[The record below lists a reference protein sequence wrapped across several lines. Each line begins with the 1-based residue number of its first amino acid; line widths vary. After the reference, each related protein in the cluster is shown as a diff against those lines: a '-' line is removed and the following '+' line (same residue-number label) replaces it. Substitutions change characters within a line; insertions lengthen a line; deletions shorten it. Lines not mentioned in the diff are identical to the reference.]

1 MKAIVGAR
9 LIDGTG
15 APPVPNAVVIV
26 DGDQIVGVHAAGSD
40 VVPPQAEI
48 IDATG
53 LTLMPGLIDSHDH
66 LAHFGHDLAVRW
78 GIDEPQSL
86 RHARVFDVLKQTL
99 ETGFTTV
106 RDAAGLD
113 AGFRDAVDRGLM
125 PGPRLQVALNFI
137 TPTAGQ
143 ADRTS
148 PSGHSPAVVPQFDL
162 PLGIADGPFAMRAK
176 VREMIRAGAD
186 VIKTAVNGWGRPTR
200 GLGPKDQIMTREEL
214 DALVDEAHVMGRKVM
229 CHVLGGTGLR
239 MAVEAG
245 VDSIEHGSYLNQDPE
260 LLDMMARTGIYFAP
274 TFSVFF
280 YHAERGSPHESA
292 RALDF
297 REHHA
302 ESLRLALEAG
312 VQVVAGCDAGA
323 FVHGNNAHELTC
335 LVERGM
341 KPMDAIQAATGRAA
355 QCLGLEN
362 SIGSVEAGLKADLI
376 LVEGDPLEDVS
387 ILERGRA
394 VCWVMKDGA
403 VYVDR
408 RPPTASGRASVR

>member
-15 APPVPNAVVIV
+15 APPVSNVVVIV
-26 DGDQIVGVHAAGSD
+26 DGDSIVGVHPASSD
-40 VVPPQAEI
+40 LVPPEAEV
-48 IDATG
+48 IDASG
-53 LTLMPGLIDSHDH
+53 LTLMPGLIDTHDH

-86 RHARVFDVLKQTL
+86 RHARVFDVLRQTL

-125 PGPRLQVALNFI
+125 PGPRLQVALNFV

-148 PSGHSPAVVPQFDL
+148 PSGHSPAVIPQFDL

-176 VREMIRAGAD
+176 VREMVRAGAD
-186 VIKTAVNGWGRPTR
+186 VIKTAVSGWGRPTR
-200 GLGPKDQIMTREEL
+200 GLGPGDQIMTREEL
-214 DALVDEAHVMGRKVM
+214 DALVDEAHVLGRNVM
-229 CHVLGGTGLR
+229 CHVFRGAGLR

-245 VDSIEHGSYLNQDPE
+245 VDSIEHGSCLNRDPE
-260 LLDMMARTGIYFAP
+260 LLDMMARNGIYFAP
-274 TFSVFF
+274 TFSVFY
-280 YHAERGSPHESA
+280 YHERRGSPHESA
-292 RALDF
+292 RSLAF
-297 REHHA
+297 RDDHA

-341 KPMDAIQAATGRAA
+341 KPMDAIQSATGRAA

-362 SIGSVEAGLKADLI
+362 SIGAVKAGLKADLI

-387 ILERGRA
+387 ILEYGRA
-394 VCWVMKDGA
+394 VRWVMKDGE

-408 RPPTASGRASVR
+408 KSSIA

>member
-26 DGDQIVGVHAAGSD
+26 DGNQIVGVHAAGSD
-40 VVPPQAEI
+40 VVPSEAEI
-48 IDATG
+48 IDAGG

-302 ESLRLALEAG
+302 ESHAVGPGGGSAG
-312 VQVVAGCDAGA
+312 GCRVRRGA

-403 VYVDR
+403 AYVDR

>member
-15 APPVPNAVVIV
+15 VPPIPNTTVIV
-26 DGDQIVGVHAAGSD
+26 DGDSILGVHPAGS
-40 VVPPQAEI
+40 VEVPYESEV
-48 IDATG
+48 IDAAG
-53 LTLMPGLIDSHDH
+53 LTLMPGLIDTHDH

-125 PGPRLQVALNFI
+125 PGPRLRVALNFI

-148 PSGHSPAVVPQFDL
+148 PSGHSPAVIPQPDL

-176 VREMIRAGAD
+176 VREMVRAGAD

-200 GLGPKDQIMTREEL
+200 GLGPRDQIMTREEL
-214 DALVDEAHVMGRKVM
+214 DALVDEAHVMSRKVM
-229 CHVLGGTGLR
+229 CHVLGGPGLR
-239 MAVEAG
+239 MAVDAG

-260 LLDMMARTGIYFAP
+260 LLEMMARKGIYFAP
-274 TFSVFF
+274 TFSVFY
-280 YHAERGSPHESA
+280 YHERRGSPHESA
-292 RALDF
+292 RALHF

-341 KPMDAIQAATGRAA
+341 KPMDAIRAATGRAA

-362 SIGSVEAGLKADLI
+362 SIGTVKAGLKADLI

-387 ILERGRA
+387 ILEYGRA
-394 VCWVMKDGA
+394 VNWVMKDGE

-408 RPPTASGRASVR
+408 RLSRLP

>member
-15 APPVPNAVVIV
+15 APPMPNTTVIV
-26 DGDQIVGVHAAGSD
+26 DGDSIVDVHPAASGEVPSDADVIDAAGL
-40 VVPPQAEI
+40 I
-48 IDATG
+48 
-53 LTLMPGLIDSHDH
+53 LMPGLIDTHDH

-125 PGPRLQVALNFI
+125 PGPRLQVALNFV

-148 PSGHSPAVVPQFDL
+148 PSGHSPAVIPQFDL

-176 VREMIRAGAD
+176 VREMVRAGAD
-186 VIKTAVNGWGRPTR
+186 VIKTAVSGWGRPTR
-200 GLGPKDQIMTREEL
+200 GLGPGDRIMTREEL
-214 DALVDEAHVMGRKVM
+214 DALVDEAHVLGRRVM
-229 CHVLGGTGLR
+229 CHVFGGVGLR

-245 VDSIEHGSYLNQDPE
+245 VDSVEHGSYLNRDPE
-260 LLDMMARTGIYFAP
+260 LLDIMARNGIYFAP
-274 TFSVFF
+274 TFSVFY
-280 YHAERGSPHESA
+280 YHEFQGSPHESA
-292 RALDF
+292 RSRAFKDD
-297 REHHA
+297 HVA
-302 ESLRLALEAG
+302 SLRLALEAG

-341 KPMDAIQAATGRAA
+341 EPMDAIQAATGRAA
-355 QCLGLEN
+355 QCMGLEG
-362 SIGSVEAGLKADLI
+362 SIGTVKSGLKADLI

-387 ILERGRA
+387 ILEYGRA
-394 VCWVMKDGA
+394 VCWVMKDGE

-408 RPPTASGRASVR
+408 RGSAIS

>member
-15 APPVPNAVVIV
+15 APPKLYATVVV
-26 DGDQIVGVHAAGSD
+26 DGDRIIGVHEGGGVELPAD
-40 VVPPQAEI
+40 VEI
-48 IDATG
+48 IDGAG
-53 LTLMPGLIDSHDH
+53 LTLMPGLIDTHDH
-66 LAHFGHDLAVRW
+66 LAHFGHDIAVRW
-78 GIDEPQSL
+78 GINEPQSL
-86 RHARVFDVLKQTL
+86 RNARVFDVLNHTL

-113 AGFRDAVDRGLM
+113 AGFRDAVNQGLM

-148 PSGHSPAVVPQFDL
+148 PSGHSPAVIPTPDL

-200 GLGPKDQIMTREEL
+200 GLGPRDQIMTRAEL
-214 DALVDEAHVMGRKVM
+214 DALVDEAHVMGRRVM
-229 CHVLGGTGLR
+229 CHVLGGPGLR
-239 MAVEAG
+239 LAVEAG
-245 VDSIEHGSYLNQDPE
+245 VDSIEHGSYLSQDPE
-260 LLDMMARTGIYFAP
+260 LLEIMARKGIYFAP
-274 TFSVFF
+274 TFSVFH

-292 RALDF
+292 RARDF
-297 REHHA
+297 VEHHV
-302 ESLRLALEAG
+302 ESLRIALAEG
-312 VQVVAGCDAGA
+312 VEVVAGCDAGA

-335 LVERGM
+335 LVAKGM
-341 KPMDAIQAATGRAA
+341 SSADAIRAATGRAA
-355 QCLGLEN
+355 ECLGMEDCV
-362 SIGSVEAGLKADLI
+362 GTVRAGLKADLI
-376 LVEGDPLEDVS
+376 LVDGDPLADVS
-387 ILERGRA
+387 ILEEGRA
-394 VCWVMKDGA
+394 VCWVMKGGE

-408 RPPTASGRASVR
+408 RPGAEVA

>member
-15 APPVPNAVVIV
+15 APPLPNSAVII
-26 DGDQIVGVHAAGSD
+26 DGERIVGVHTSAD
-40 VVPPQAEI
+40 VVPTDAEV
-48 IDATG
+48 IDASG
-53 LTLMPGLIDSHDH
+53 LTLMPGLIDTHDH

-78 GIDEPQSL
+78 GINEPRSL
-86 RHARVFDVLKQTL
+86 YHARVFDVLKQTL

-113 AGFRDAVDRGLM
+113 AGFRDAVDAGLM
-125 PGPRLQVALNFI
+125 PGPRLKVALNFV

-148 PSGHSPAVVPQFDL
+148 PSGHSPAVIPQPDL
-162 PLGIADGPFAMRAK
+162 PLGTADGPFAIRAK
-176 VREMIRAGAD
+176 VREMVRAGAD
-186 VIKTAVNGWGRPTR
+186 VIKTAVSGWGRPTR
-200 GLGPKDQIMTREEL
+200 GLGPGDQIMTREEL

-229 CHVLGGTGLR
+229 CHVFGGAGLR

-245 VDSIEHGSYLNQDPE
+245 VDSIEHGSYLNRDPE
-260 LLDMMARTGIYFAP
+260 LLDIMARNGIYFAP
-274 TFSVFF
+274 TFSVFH
-280 YHAERGSPHESA
+280 YHERRGSPHESA
-292 RALDF
+292 RSLAF
-297 REHHA
+297 RDDHI

-341 KPMDAIQAATGRAA
+341 KPMDAIQSATGRAA
-355 QCLGLEN
+355 KCMGLED
-362 SIGSVEAGLKADLI
+362 SIGSIKPGLKADLI
-376 LVEGDPLEDVS
+376 LVEGDPLNDVS
-387 ILERGRA
+387 ILEHGRA
-394 VCWVMKDGA
+394 VRWVMKNGKVHADQLTPLIPSPLTGE
-403 VYVDR
+403 
-408 RPPTASGRASVR
+408 G